1 MTTTP
6 FDPDA
11 GRFSVWKVA
20 PARDRQFDIVILS
33 CSLFLR
39 LPATFKEPKSTFT
52 DTGSEILFSENAD
65 WATEILV
72 LLLIVTSC
80 ERE

>member
-11 GRFSVWKVA
+11 GRFSVWKLV
-20 PARDRQFDIVILS
+20 PARDRQFDIVIRS

-39 LPATFKEPKSTFT
+39 LPAILKEPKSTFT